1 MWVKDEPIMIITHK
15 GGVARI
21 QAQSVN
27 LTNWKL
33 EGTQLLSLF
42 PIKKSSFTSMIVHEH
57 ECFNTLKNT

>member
-1 MWVKDEPIMIITHK
+1 MIITHK

-42 PIKKSSFTSMIVHEH
+42 PIKKSSFTSMIVREH
-57 ECFNTLKNT
+57 ECFDTLKNT